1 MSLYTLGI
9 NHTSA
14 PVNIRERV
22 VFAPERLAIALCELR
37 SVRGVDEAAILST
50 CNRTEVYCHLHTAGL
65 TEDIIQWLGGY
76 HHFDQ
81 NVIRPFLYHHLD
93 RHAVRHA
100 LRVACGLDSMV
111 LGEPQILGQL
121 KAAYQNAGEA
131 GTLGR
136 QLSRLFQ
143 HAFAVAK
150 QVRTDTAIGVNPVSV
165 AFAAVTLARQ
175 IFGDLKHQTALLIGA
190 GDTIELVARHLAGSG
205 IGEIIVAN
213 RHLARAQALA
223 RQFKGRGIDLADIDT
238 ALPAADVVVA
248 ATASSIPIVGKGM
261 TERALKIRKHR
272 PMFMVDI
279 AVPRD
284 IEPEVGS
291 LADVYLYTIDDLD
304 QVIQEGLSSRQQAA
318 AQAGRIIDVQVE
330 CFMGW
335 LRAQDA
341 AGAIRA
347 YRDRAELRRNATLAR
362 ARRMLAQGKSADETL
377 QYLART
383 LTNQLTHDAT
393 HGLNKAAHEGR
404 EDLLEAAR
412 VLLQL
417 PDETGDR

>member
-1 MSLYTLGI
+1 
-9 NHTSA
+9 
-14 PVNIRERV
+14 
-22 VFAPERLAIALCELR
+22 
-37 SVRGVDEAAILST
+37 
-50 CNRTEVYCHLHTAGL
+50 
-65 TEDIIQWLGGY
+65 
-76 HHFDQ
+76 
-81 NVIRPFLYHHLD
+81 
-93 RHAVRHA
+93 
-100 LRVACGLDSMV
+100 
-111 LGEPQILGQL
+111 
-121 KAAYQNAGEA
+121 
-131 GTLGR
+131 
-136 QLSRLFQ
+136 
-143 HAFAVAK
+143 
-150 QVRTDTAIGVNPVSV
+150 
-165 AFAAVTLARQ
+165 
-175 IFGDLKHQTALLIGA
+175 
-190 GDTIELVARHLAGSG
+190 
-205 IGEIIVAN
+205 
-213 RHLARAQALA
+213 
-223 RQFKGRGIDLADIDT
+223 LADIDT

-261 TERALKIRKHR
+261 TERALKKRKHR

-417 PDETGDR
+417 SDETGDR